1 MVSPSHL
8 QPKLPTTKCWVTFR
22 NINLLTSVQAVTI
35 PSLPLML
42 SLPHFLSP
50 PFWFT
55 DIIWPLDRLVI
66 VNISRLRP
74 QTVAINK
81 VIHSLLHGILL
92 NYYFP
97 LKPHVTMLLC
107 FALPYYLDYLILPSR
122 DGRSQEK
129 AFNPR
134 AVRRMCAAKY

>member
-8 QPKLPTTKCWVTFR
+8 QPELPMTKCWVTFR

-107 FALPYYLDYLILPSR
+107 FALPYYLDYSILPSG

-134 AVRRMCAAKY
+134 AVRSMCAAKY